1 MSKNMSNQATIAP
14 KASELVFPA
23 ASPLNIVKQR
33 VGVTDV
39 EISYSR
45 PGVKGRKIFGG
56 LVPFGKVWRT
66 GANQAT
72 KLTFSSPSKLN
83 GNSVP
88 AGTYAVFS
96 IPNQD
101 EWTIILNK
109 ELEPMGTSKY
119 DEKLDVL
126 RLTVKPSTLDHAV
139 ENMRIEI
146 EPISDTA
153 GSLDILWEKT
163 KVSVKVEVEF
173 VEDLLKR
180 VDAVMSSDQTGK
192 PFFQAGLF
200 YFNHGKDLKK
210 AAAWVDEA
218 IKERPI
224 YPFHFAKAKIL
235 EKQGDKKAAV
245 ELAKE
250 ALESAKKMNDVGF
263 SQQIEE
269 FLKQNS

>member
-1 MSKNMSNQATIAP
+1 MSNQATLVP

-23 ASPLNIVKQR
+23 ASPLTSFKQR

-45 PGVKGRKIFGG
+45 PGIKGRQIFGG
-56 LVPFGKVWRT
+56 LVPYGKVWRT

-72 KLTFSSPSKLN
+72 KLTFGSPIKLN
-83 GNSVP
+83 GNTVP

-96 IPNQD
+96 IPNKD

-126 RLTVKPSTLDHAV
+126 RLTVKPSTLDHTV
-139 ENMRIEI
+139 QNFRIEI
-146 EPISDTA
+146 DPISDTSA
-153 GSLDILWEKT
+153 SLDILWEKT
-163 KVSVKVEVEF
+163 KVSVKIEVDF

-200 YFNHGKDLKK
+200 YFNNGKDLKK
-210 AAAWVDEA
+210 AAEWVDAA
-218 IKERPI
+218 IAERPI
-224 YPFHFAKAKIL
+224 YPFHFTKARIL
-235 EKQGDKKAAV
+235 EKLGEKKAALD
-245 ELAKE
+245 LAKE
-250 ALESAKKMNDVGF
+250 ALESAKKMNDLGF
-263 SQQIEE
+263 AGQIEE
-269 FLKQNS
+269 FIKQNS